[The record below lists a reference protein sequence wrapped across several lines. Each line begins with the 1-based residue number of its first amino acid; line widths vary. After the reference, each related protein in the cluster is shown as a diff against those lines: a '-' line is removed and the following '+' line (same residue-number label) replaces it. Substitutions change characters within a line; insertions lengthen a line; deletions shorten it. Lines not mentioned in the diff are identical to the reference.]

1 LLDLTVAA
9 QRRLSGLAG
18 SNRSQQSLALC
29 ACRHDG
35 HMSQR
40 PDGLR
45 VVFEDDFDA
54 AELDREVWLPH
65 YLPAWSSRAE
75 TEAAY
80 VIGDSCL
87 SLTIPKSHG
96 LWCPSD
102 HQPPLRV
109 SGIQSGN
116 FSGPVGSTI
125 GQQPYRDGL
134 TVREEQQTFWGWT
147 PTQSY
152 IEMRARGV
160 VTQRSMVAFWLVGL
174 EDQPQRSAEICV
186 AEMFGD
192 AVVPGESTVVGMGL
206 HAFRDPAVTED
217 FQAVRLPIDVADFHT
232 YAVDWTADRTDF
244 LVDGVEIRS
253 CPRPPAYPMQLMIA
267 VFDFPAKSNGTDDE
281 QVPALIVDYVRG
293 YVR

>member
-1 LLDLTVAA
+1 MSD
-9 QRRLSGLAG
+9 RL
-18 SNRSQQSLALC
+18 
-29 ACRHDG
+29 
-35 HMSQR
+35 
-40 PDGLR
+40 DGLR

-54 AELDREVWLPH
+54 AELDRDVWLPH

-75 TEAAY
+75 SEATYA
-80 VIGDSCL
+80 IGDSCL
-87 SLTIPKSHG
+87 SLTIPQSHG
-96 LWCPSD
+96 LWCPD
-102 HQPPLRV
+102 HHQPPLRV

-147 PTQSY
+147 PKQSY

-174 EDQPQRSAEICV
+174 EDQPQHSAEICV

-192 AVVPGESTVVGMGL
+192 AVVPDESTAVGIGL
-206 HAFRDPAVTED
+206 HAFRDPSVTED
-217 FQAVRLPIDVADFHT
+217 FEAVRLPIDVADFHT
-232 YAVDWTADRTDF
+232 YAVDWTADRAHF
-244 LVDGVEIRS
+244 LVDAVEIRT
-253 CPRPPAYPMQLMIA
+253 CPKPPAYPIQLMIA
-267 VFDFPAKSNGTDDE
+267 VFDFPAKSNGADDE

-293 YVR
+293 YARGAEGQ